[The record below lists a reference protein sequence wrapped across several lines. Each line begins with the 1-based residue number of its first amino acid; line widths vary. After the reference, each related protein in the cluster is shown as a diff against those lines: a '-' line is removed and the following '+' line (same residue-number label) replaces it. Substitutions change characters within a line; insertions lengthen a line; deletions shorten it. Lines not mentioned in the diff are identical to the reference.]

1 MGRWEDRRK
10 QQQTTRWYVYADD
23 PAVLPLGKDVLESL
37 QFGGKRNYGYSE
49 VRLKDTQM
57 VRLNELEL
65 DYSWLE
71 DVESPSSSW

>member
-1 MGRWEDRRK
+1 
-10 QQQTTRWYVYADD
+10 
-23 PAVLPLGKDVLESL
+23 VLPLGKDVLESL